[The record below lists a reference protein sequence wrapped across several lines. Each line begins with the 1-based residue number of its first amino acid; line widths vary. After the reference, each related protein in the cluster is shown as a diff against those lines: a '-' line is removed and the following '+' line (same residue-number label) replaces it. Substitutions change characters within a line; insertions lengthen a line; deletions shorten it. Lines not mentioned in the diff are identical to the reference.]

1 MLPCHTAPSGNRRA
15 ISKYNSALL
24 RSGIRSNYKM
34 HNAAVVFWVFIFGS
48 DLESDVAF
56 YRKSSGELEAD
67 LK

>member
-1 MLPCHTAPSGNRRA
+1 
-15 ISKYNSALL
+15 
-24 RSGIRSNYKM
+24 M

-67 LK
+67 LKYNFMEALLWCCYLSVCLDIADII